1 MASSAVFC
9 LTAGDP
15 CDDHSVLQ
23 IRGSSELNKVTW
35 TSSSWFCH
43 LKRFF
48 SSEVFVCDADVSRC
62 FAPHRVLTSASS
74 VFILPQ
80 RTSISTSDT
89 SEDIKKFKCFYL

>member
-1 MASSAVFC
+1 VASSAVFC

-62 FAPHRVLTSASS
+62 FAPHRVLTSHLNKHRLR
-74 VFILPQ
+74 LPLQ
-80 RTSISTSDT
+80 QCIAN
-89 SEDIKKFKCFYL
+89 KPN